1 MPLSV
6 SHSLVRSPEVG
17 AIGSRMQGCMAAALW
32 AQQHE
37 RFFIGYFW
45 TGQEDSPFDRAILLQ

>member
-17 AIGSRMQGCMAAALW
+17 AIGSRMGCMAAALCE
-32 AQQHE
+32 QQHRE
-37 RFFIGYFW
+37 IFIG
-45 TGQEDSPFDRAILLQ
+45 

>member
-17 AIGSRMQGCMAAALW
+17 AIGSRMHGCMATALW

-37 RFFIGYFW
+37 RF
-45 TGQEDSPFDRAILLQ
+45 L

>member
-6 SHSLVRSPEVG
+6 SHSLIRSPEVG

-32 AQQHE
+32 ALQHE
-37 RFFIGYFW
+37 RFLIG
-45 TGQEDSPFDRAILLQ
+45 

>member
-6 SHSLVRSPEVG
+6 AHSLVRSPEVG
-17 AIGSRMQGCMAAALW
+17 AMGSRMQGGMAAALW

-37 RFFIGYFW
+37 RFFIG
-45 TGQEDSPFDRAILLQ
+45 

>member
-17 AIGSRMQGCMAAALW
+17 AIGSRSRMQGCMAAALW
-32 AQQHE
+32 EQH
-37 RFFIGYFW
+37 RKIFIG
-45 TGQEDSPFDRAILLQ
+45 

>member
-6 SHSLVRSPEVG
+6 SHLLVRSSEVG

-32 AQQHE
+32 AQQHRE
-37 RFFIGYFW
+37 IFIFIG
-45 TGQEDSPFDRAILLQ
+45 

>member
-17 AIGSRMQGCMAAALW
+17 AMGSRMGCMAAALW
-32 AQQHE
+32 AQQHRE
-37 RFFIGYFW
+37 IFIFIG
-45 TGQEDSPFDRAILLQ
+45 

>member
-17 AIGSRMQGCMAAALW
+17 AIGNRMQGCMAAVLW
-32 AQQHE
+32 EQHRE
-37 RFFIGYFW
+37 IFIG
-45 TGQEDSPFDRAILLQ
+45 

>member
-17 AIGSRMQGCMAAALW
+17 AIGSQMQGCMAAWLLRSGSST
-32 AQQHE
+32 E
-37 RFFIGYFW
+37 RF
-45 TGQEDSPFDRAILLQ
+45 L

>member
-17 AIGSRMQGCMAAALW
+17 AMGSRMGCMAAALC
-32 AQQHE
+32 AQQHA
-37 RFFIGYFW
+37 RFFIG
-45 TGQEDSPFDRAILLQ
+45 

>member
-17 AIGSRMQGCMAAALW
+17 AIGSWMQGYMAAALW
-32 AQQHE
+32 AQQHRE
-37 RFFIGYFW
+37 IFIG
-45 TGQEDSPFDRAILLQ
+45 

>member
-17 AIGSRMQGCMAAALW
+17 AIGSRMQGCMAAALCE
-32 AQQHE
+32 QQHRE
-37 RFFIGYFW
+37 FFIG
-45 TGQEDSPFDRAILLQ
+45 